1 MMNIIKTFYRLKAL
15 IIKEFKT
22 TLQDPKS
29 RFIIIMPPLL
39 QLFIFANSASMEIR
53 NVNLGI
59 LNYDKTQ
66 LSSSFL
72 YEFKN
77 AKFVK
82 SYVEVNN
89 IKDLNHL
96 ISNGKINMGIILN
109 NNFSKDFKNNE
120 KIAKIEAIFDGRQ
133 TNVANILSGYTNI
146 ITSNF
151 VRKELNIQSNKIQV
165 IETNFY
171 NPNLEFIWFTVI
183 SLVGIL
189 SAMTGLVLT
198 SLSIANEKEKGTLDE
213 IFISP
218 LSAFEILIGKMI
230 PPLLIALFVNIFMS
244 VSAIIF
250 YKVPFCGSI
259 VLFLVSSIIYIMSIL
274 SVGLFLSSIS
284 KTQQQAIFLAF
295 TFFVPVVMTSG
306 YISPIENMPQF
317 FRLIASINPLNYYL
331 VIIKGIF
338 LKDINIFPV
347 IKNLFPLIIMTILM
361 MILTHYIF
369 EKKNFEN

>member
-198 SLSIANEKEKGTLDE
+198 SLSIANEKEKGTFDE

>member
-198 SLSIANEKEKGTLDE
+198 SLSIANEKEKGTFDE

-250 YKVPFCGSI
+250 YKVPFYGSI

-306 YISPIENMPQF
+306 YISPIENMPHF

>member
-22 TLQDPKS
+22 TLQDSKS

-198 SLSIANEKEKGTLDE
+198 SLSIANEKEKGTFDE

-306 YISPIENMPQF
+306 YISPVENMPQF

>member
-22 TLQDPKS
+22 TLQDSKS

>member
-39 QLFIFANSASMEIR
+39 QLFIFTNSASMEIR

-198 SLSIANEKEKGTLDE
+198 SLSIANEKEKGTFDE

>member
-198 SLSIANEKEKGTLDE
+198 SLSIANEKEKGTFDE

-250 YKVPFCGSI
+250 YKVPFYGSI

>member
-198 SLSIANEKEKGTLDE
+198 SLSIANEKEKGTFDE

-306 YISPIENMPQF
+306 YISPVENMPQF